1 MPPVESVFELRGRL
15 VASEA
20 EALMRGVALPDGL
33 AEIAFT
39 VARRGAPFRLEL
51 SLAGGSLALTYD
63 GADLEFTVAPAPAR
77 ARMSSSK
84 VKGVTL
90 SDVRLFVDVGLIEI
104 FADGGRWCGVKR
116 VDSDEPITAA
126 RLVTEPGVLMT
137 AEVWAL
143 RPRWGA

>member
-1 MPPVESVFELRGRL
+1 
-15 VASEA
+15 
-20 EALMRGVALPDGL
+20 
-33 AEIAFT
+33 
-39 VARRGAPFRLEL
+39 
-51 SLAGGSLALTYD
+51 
-63 GADLEFTVAPAPAR
+63 
-77 ARMSSSK
+77 MSSNK

-126 RLVTEPGVLMT
+126 RLITEPGVLMT